1 LSDHS
6 NPMTGLCA
14 DLVRALERARSKFA
28 VAVATES
35 KRITKARLRELME
48 TETEMRAWVKELR
61 CLQKRGDSADPNW
74 GEAIRA
80 ARSLLTSPP
89 ESENAQ
95 SLSDRMKEIMSR
107 YQRRN

>member
-1 LSDHS
+1 
-6 NPMTGLCA
+6 MTEICA

-35 KRITKARLRELME
+35 KRITKERLRELME

-61 CLQKRGDSADPNW
+61 YLQKKGDAADPNW
-74 GEAIRA
+74 SEAIRA
-80 ARSLLTSPP
+80 ARSLLTCPS
-89 ESENAQ
+89 ECENAQ
-95 SLSDRMKEIMSR
+95 SLSDRMRDIMSR